1 MSSNKSKNKIEDGVL
16 WLKKH
21 EPNARVV
28 DHDGTMVRVGY
39 PSFVRQY
46 IKKNWIKVTD
56 QNGGTYAE
64 PNYYKENKTNL
75 DIVHSWGFHITVT
88 RFNGSNLSPRPPTAR

>member
-1 MSSNKSKNKIEDGVL
+1 MSSNKSKNKIEDGGV

-21 EPNARVV
+21 DPNVRVV
-28 DHDGTMVRVGY
+28 DHNWTMERYDY

-46 IKKNWIKVTD
+46 IKKNWNTLSD

-75 DIVHSWGFHITVT
+75 DIMHCAI
-88 RFNGSNLSPRPPTAR
+88 